1 MLNRNFILRKMTSQ
15 DIDEVMQIEK
25 QSFTLPWSRESYLG
39 ELKNN
44 FATYLVC
51 DYEGEIAGY
60 GGIWIVFEEAHITNV
75 AVGLDFRQAGIGTAL
90 MEELEK
96 TARDKKARRILLEV
110 RPSNQAAL
118 KMYRNLDYV
127 PTGLRKKY
135 YSDNNEDAIIMTKL
149 LFNNGKGEIDCTMY

>member
-25 QSFTLPWSRESYLG
+25 ESFTLPWSRDSYLG

-44 FATYLVC
+44 FATYLIC

-60 GGIWIVFEEAHITNV
+60 GGIWVVFEEAHITNI
-75 AVGLDFRQAGIGTAL
+75 AVGSKFRQLGIGVAL
-90 MEELEK
+90 MLELEK
-96 TARDKKARRILLEV
+96 AARDKNAQRILLEV

-118 KMYRNLDYV
+118 KMYQNLDYL
-127 PTGLRKKY
+127 PTGLRKQY

-149 LFNNGKGEIDCTMY
+149 LF

>member
-25 QSFTLPWSRESYLG
+25 ESFTLPWSRDSYLG

-51 DYEGEIAGY
+51 DCEGEIAGY
-60 GGIWIVFEEAHITNV
+60 GGIWVVFEEAHITNV
-75 AVGLDFRQAGIGTAL
+75 AVGPNFRQLGIGAAL
-90 MEELEK
+90 MREMEK
-96 TARDKKARRILLEV
+96 VARDKNAQRILLEV
-110 RPSNQAAL
+110 RPTNQAAL
-118 KMYRNLDYV
+118 KMYQNLDYL
-127 PTGLRKKY
+127 PTGLRKQY

-149 LFNNGKGEIDCTMY
+149 LF

>member
-51 DYEGEIAGY
+51 GKV
-60 GGIWIVFEEAHITNV
+60 VF
-75 AVGLDFRQAGIGTAL
+75 
-90 MEELEK
+90 
-96 TARDKKARRILLEV
+96 
-110 RPSNQAAL
+110 
-118 KMYRNLDYV
+118 
-127 PTGLRKKY
+127 
-135 YSDNNEDAIIMTKL
+135 
-149 LFNNGKGEIDCTMY
+149 